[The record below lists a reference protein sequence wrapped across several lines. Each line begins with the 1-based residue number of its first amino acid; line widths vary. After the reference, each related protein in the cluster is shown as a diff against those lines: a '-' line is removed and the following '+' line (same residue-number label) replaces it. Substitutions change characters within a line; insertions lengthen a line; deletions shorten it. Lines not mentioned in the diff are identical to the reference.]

1 MSLRPTWPVM
11 ATTGTESSIAS
22 ASGVTRLVAPGPEV
36 AMHTPTRPV
45 ACAYP
50 VAACPAPC
58 SWRTRTW
65 RTRVESSSGS
75 YAGRIVPPGMPNT
88 TSQPTSSSDR
98 TSDCAPVIG
107 TASKR
112 RTGAAA
118 GAPAGPGRPGG
129 GAGLGPGGPGT
140 GPGRGEAVV
149 MGSSAHLRVSEH
161 EKTPDRRGAE
171 RGWRV
176 DVRAHS
182 GVDAPGKYE
191 DEDGGHGA
199 DGSRSDRRAVKPLGR
214 RSRIVDSDRVTPT
227 ARMSGKPP
235 SGHQTS

>member
-1 MSLRPTWPVM
+1 
-11 ATTGTESSIAS
+11 
-22 ASGVTRLVAPGPEV
+22 
-36 AMHTPTRPV
+36 
-45 ACAYP
+45 
-50 VAACPAPC
+50 
-58 SWRTRTW
+58 
-65 RTRVESSSGS
+65 
-75 YAGRIVPPGMPNT
+75 MPNT
-88 TSQPTSSSDR
+88 TSQPTSSSER
-98 TSDCAPVIG
+98 TSDCAPVID

-112 RTGAAA
+112 RAGAAA
-118 GAPAGPGRPGG
+118 EAPAGPGRLGG
-129 GAGLGPGGPGT
+129 GAGLGPGGAGT

-161 EKTPDRRGAE
+161 EKTPDRPGAE

-176 DVRAHS
+176 DVRTRS

-191 DEDGGHGA
+191 DEDGGHVG
-199 DGSRSDRRAVKPLGR
+199 DRSRSPRRAAKVLGR

>member
-1 MSLRPTWPVM
+1 MPWMSASWKASVPIAPLGTWPVIATM
-11 ATTGTESSIAS
+11 ATESMYAS
-22 ASGVTRLVAPGPEV
+22 AIGVTRFVAPGPEV
-36 AMHTPTRPV
+36 AMQTPTRPV

-98 TSDCAPVIG
+98 TSDFAPVIG

-112 RTGAAA
+112 RAGAAA

-191 DEDGGHGA
+191 DEDGGHGPTVA
-199 DGSRSDRRAVKPLGR
+199 GRTAGASNGWDGGS
-214 RSRIVDSDRVTPT
+214 T
-227 ARMSGKPP
+227 
-235 SGHQTS
+235 

>member
-1 MSLRPTWPVM
+1 
-11 ATTGTESSIAS
+11 
-22 ASGVTRLVAPGPEV
+22 
-36 AMHTPTRPV
+36 
-45 ACAYP
+45 
-50 VAACPAPC
+50 
-58 SWRTRTW
+58 
-65 RTRVESSSGS
+65 
-75 YAGRIVPPGMPNT
+75 MPNT
-88 TSQPTSSSDR
+88 TSQPTSSSER

-112 RTGAAA
+112 RAGAAA
-118 GAPAGPGRPGG
+118 GAPAGAGRLGG

-161 EKTPDRRGAE
+161 EKTPDRRRAE
-171 RGWRV
+171 RGGRV

-182 GVDAPGKYE
+182 GVDVPGKYE

-214 RSRIVDSDRVTPT
+214 RSRIVDPLGRGKGCRSNPFH
-227 ARMSGKPP
+227 ARPATGPCRSPG
-235 SGHQTS
+235 

>member
-1 MSLRPTWPVM
+1 
-11 ATTGTESSIAS
+11 
-22 ASGVTRLVAPGPEV
+22 
-36 AMHTPTRPV
+36 
-45 ACAYP
+45 
-50 VAACPAPC
+50 
-58 SWRTRTW
+58 
-65 RTRVESSSGS
+65 
-75 YAGRIVPPGMPNT
+75 MPNT
-88 TSQPTSSSDR
+88 TSQPTSSSER

-112 RTGAAA
+112 RAGAAD
-118 GAPAGPGRPGG
+118 GTPAGPGRAGG

-176 DVRAHS
+176 DVRTRS

-191 DEDGGHGA
+191 DEDGGHVG
-199 DGSRSDRRAVKPLGR
+199 DRSRSDRRAAKVLGR
-214 RSRIVDSDRVTPT
+214 RSRIVDSDRVIHPIPS
-227 ARMSGKPP
+227 RGREPLPP
-235 SGHQTS
+235 SQVGRSPLSSSQVGREPLSFGRGGRQAGGRPG